1 MLRKH
6 RRHNNRLLHS
16 RPRLL
21 NRSVIMHV
29 SNATNG
35 ASSGSSAESIVVQR
49 KLSVLPDL
57 CVNNSRRANESQHPR
72 DHNHNRSNDV

>member
-1 MLRKH
+1 M
-6 RRHNNRLLHS
+6 LHS
-16 RPRLL
+16 RPSLL

-35 ASSGSSAESIVVQR
+35 ASSRNSAESIVARR

-57 CVNNSRRANESQHPR
+57 CVNNSRKANVSQHPR
-72 DHNHNRSNDV
+72 DRNHNRNNDA